1 MYGKEE
7 KRRVKRRN
15 EVIQN
20 HKQMALSDVVFT
32 VVILLFIYL
41 IFVPFGIGSIYMAIA
56 ESNGFIA
63 LILLF
68 SVFALISFASCI
80 IPTVFLC
87 KDLGQNLVILTDRYT
102 LELDR
107 VELLELKTEVEW
119 VAVRKS
125 NRIARGRCIY
135 ASFGVL
141 SLARLVSCFAKSHQN
156 PSKMHSLSGA
166 SSFDAADFFEPK
178 SFSRRAYRQY
188 VQGER

>member
-1 MYGKEE
+1 MYEKEE
-7 KRRVKRRN
+7 KRRVKRRD

-20 HKQMALSDVVFT
+20 HKQMALSNVVFT

-68 SVFALISFASCI
+68 SVFALICFASCI
-80 IPTVFLC
+80 IPTVVLS
-87 KDLGQNLVILTDRYT
+87 KDLGQNLAILTDRYT

-119 VAVRKS
+119 VHSRLGKGYHREYVT
-125 NRIARGRCIY
+125 NQY
-135 ASFGVL
+135 AY
-141 SLARLVSCFAKSHQN
+141 FAKHGKYKTKQT
-156 PSKMHSLSGA
+156 LSQDEECYVFVA
-166 SSFDAADFFEPK
+166 LTKKPRIICVYQADE
-178 SFSRRAYRQY
+178 YLI
-188 VQGER
+188 VER

>member
-1 MYGKEE
+1 MYEKEE

-20 HKQMALSDVVFT
+20 HKQMALSNVVFT

-41 IFVPFGIGSIYMAIA
+41 IFVSFGIGSIYMAIA

-80 IPTVFLC
+80 IPTVFLS

-119 VAVRKS
+119 VPNTLRKGYHREYVT
-125 NRIARGRCIY
+125 NQY
-135 ASFGVL
+135 AY
-141 SLARLVSCFAKSHQN
+141 FAKHGKYKTKQT
-156 PSKMHSLSGA
+156 LS
-166 SSFDAADFFEPK
+166 
-178 SFSRRAYRQY
+178 
-188 VQGER
+188 QGEECYVFVALTKKPQIVAIYQTDEYVISER